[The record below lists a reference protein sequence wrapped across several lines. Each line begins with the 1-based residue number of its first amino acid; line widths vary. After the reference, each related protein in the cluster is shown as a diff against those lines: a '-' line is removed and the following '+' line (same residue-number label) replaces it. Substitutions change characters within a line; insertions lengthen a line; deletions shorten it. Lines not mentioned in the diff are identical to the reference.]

1 MLTILLDSRKSEPL
15 YQQICRAIR
24 REIAQGRL
32 QPNEKLP
39 SRRALSAHLQTSLM
53 TVQTAY
59 EQLTAEGYLY
69 ARPRAGYFVD
79 PDAHLLFQEP
89 DPLLLTSPIQPEP
102 VPPKDQINFS
112 TSGVDLEQFP
122 FATWAKLSRQVLS
135 TKQETLLHATPAMG
149 LYPLRRAISAHL
161 REFRGIHA
169 APEQILVG
177 AGTEYLLGILVQL
190 LGASRR
196 YAVEEPGYPKGKH
209 ILRSNGAS
217 VIGIPM
223 DQSGLKIQALR
234 QSGATIAHVTPS
246 HQFPTGIIMPVRRRA
261 ELLEWSAEQPERY
274 LIEDDYDSEFR
285 FVGRPIPTLQSIDDR
300 GRVIYLNTFSQTISP
315 SMRLGFLVLP
325 PRLLERYRQ
334 ELGFYACTVPALEQ
348 HVLARFIAGGHY
360 ERHLSRMRK
369 EYRDRRSATISAFRA
384 SPLASH
390 VTFSEEGAG
399 LHFLLRLDTNRSD
412 EELRRLTAE
421 AGIRLSFLS
430 EYAAVPDPR
439 FAHTLVVNY
448 AGLSQSD
455 LEEALRLLTDV
466 LLPLLA

>member
-161 REFRGIHA
+161 REFR
-169 APEQILVG
+169 
-177 AGTEYLLGILVQL
+177 
-190 LGASRR
+190 
-196 YAVEEPGYPKGKH
+196 
-209 ILRSNGAS
+209 
-217 VIGIPM
+217 
-223 DQSGLKIQALR
+223 
-234 QSGATIAHVTPS
+234 
-246 HQFPTGIIMPVRRRA
+246 
-261 ELLEWSAEQPERY
+261 
-274 LIEDDYDSEFR
+274 
-285 FVGRPIPTLQSIDDR
+285 
-300 GRVIYLNTFSQTISP
+300 
-315 SMRLGFLVLP
+315 
-325 PRLLERYRQ
+325 
-334 ELGFYACTVPALEQ
+334 
-348 HVLARFIAGGHY
+348 
-360 ERHLSRMRK
+360 
-369 EYRDRRSATISAFRA
+369 
-384 SPLASH
+384 
-390 VTFSEEGAG
+390 
-399 LHFLLRLDTNRSD
+399 
-412 EELRRLTAE
+412 
-421 AGIRLSFLS
+421 
-430 EYAAVPDPR
+430 
-439 FAHTLVVNY
+439 
-448 AGLSQSD
+448 
-455 LEEALRLLTDV
+455 
-466 LLPLLA
+466 